1 MEYIDVLIDEFLQ
14 DLDMELK
21 HPTGELEGINKRL
34 DKLEEEPT
42 KGFSNDPTTSKDRIA
57 KLRNRL
63 EPRLQELITEE
74 RPQHEIAYYQRVPAT
89 VKTGNEKGGRSRR
102 IEKPAVGANPTMSGL
117 DVTVSNDWAS
127 A

>member
-21 HPTGELEGINKRL
+21 HPTGALEGINKRL
-34 DKLEEEPT
+34 DKLEEEAT
-42 KGFSNDPTTSKDRIA
+42 KGFSNDPTETSEDRIA

-74 RPQHEIAYYQRVPAT
+74 RPRHEIAYYQRVLAT
-89 VKTGNEKGGRSRR
+89 VKSR
-102 IEKPAVGANPTMSGL
+102 K
-117 DVTVSNDWAS
+117 
-127 A
+127 

>member
-34 DKLEEEPT
+34 DKLEEEAT
-42 KGFSNDPTTSKDRIA
+42 KGFSNDPTETSKERIA

-63 EPRLQELITEE
+63 EARLQELITEE
-74 RPQHEIAYYQRVPAT
+74 RPQHEIAYYQRVLAT
-89 VKTGNEKGGRSRR
+89 VKIRK
-102 IEKPAVGANPTMSGL
+102 
-117 DVTVSNDWAS
+117 
-127 A
+127 

>member
-34 DKLEEEPT
+34 DKLEGEAT
-42 KGFSNDPTTSKDRIA
+42 KGFSYDPTETSKDRIA

-63 EPRLQELITEE
+63 EPRLQELITGE
-74 RPQHEIAYYQRVPAT
+74 RPRHEIAYYQRVLAT
-89 VKTGNEKGGRSRR
+89 MKSR
-102 IEKPAVGANPTMSGL
+102 K
-117 DVTVSNDWAS
+117 
-127 A
+127 

>member
-34 DKLEEEPT
+34 EKLEEEGT
-42 KGFSNDPTTSKDRIA
+42 KGFSSDPTETSKDRIA

-63 EPRLQELITEE
+63 EARLQELITQE
-74 RPQHEIAYYQRVPAT
+74 RPQHEIAYYQRVLAT
-89 VKTGNEKGGRSRR
+89 VKSR
-102 IEKPAVGANPTMSGL
+102 K
-117 DVTVSNDWAS
+117 
-127 A
+127 